1 MVYPVSCLVSLTEYF
16 NRHTKTG
23 GSETECFADWQ
34 VLFSSEFGIIFPE
47 KVFQNKESIK
57 GSV

>member
-1 MVYPVSCLVSLTEYF
+1 MVYPVSCLVGLPEHF
-16 NRHTKTG
+16 NPHTKTA
-23 GSETECFADWQ
+23 GSETECLANCQ
-34 VLFSSEFGIIFPE
+34 MLFSSEFGIIFPE